1 MAQTKLSSQTVTD
14 WMRYTREMCCE
25 MVDEEGMQIGGE
37 NVEVEVDESMFKHRK
52 YHRGRRVGNGKWVV
66 GGINKYI
73 KPDERRRPYFVAIVD
88 KRDEATMRKLFKKYV
103 KGGSVVSTDE
113 WKAYKWI
120 GKEGSGY
127 NGHNTVCHKRTFK
140 AKDGTCT
147 NTIEGH
153 WHGTKCR
160 MPKSAR
166 AKDLDTHLFFVVW
179 RDQNEDDLEGG
190 IINALN
196 SIVLTN
202 GARDF
207 DEVDEEDFDEEE
219 EEEEEEETDVIA
231 VGVTELDLCTQ
242 EALLAELEE
251 SKKKVKALEEQRKK
265 IEEELKKAQI
275 NTAALEE
282 QLLLINAS
290 TEAQA
295 SVQMADD
302 SPEDAG
308 DIMNAVI
315 LAARANP
322 SGPAYKNAEAAA
334 LSFGFSQ
341 TYIDAKIMEDNELS
355 QKAVAEDRSVAYNT
369 PTKESPLEPLVLP
382 TQHSS
387 SSEEDEC
394 DDTLEEVVRKTSHAD
409 GSRDNDEDDVDD
421 DLSCTSYEYGQR
433 RNMEVEELK
442 AGDRIRYWDPL
453 GTAGKPEDKRVAM
466 VDQIIL
472 PPPPEDD
479 ASFDSVFQ
487 HDDDHIYL
495 KLSNNEI
502 LPSHHYVSRTM
513 ISDGEGGLKENP
525 DPWPRE
531 IRQYNL
537 VESCIVQPGTR
548 MMAEADEFIGI
559 LQHNLRDVDQFGPMD
574 ALNDVVMNRRPGRPG
589 GLRQRPTPKRD
600 DMFVYT

>member
-1 MAQTKLSSQTVTD
+1 
-14 WMRYTREMCCE
+14 

-37 NVEVEVDESMFKHRK
+37 DVEVEVDESMFKHRK
-52 YHRGRRVGNGKWVV
+52 YWRGRRVGNGKWVV

-73 KPDERRRPYFVAIVD
+73 QPDETRRPYFVAIVD
-88 KRDEATMRKLFKKYV
+88 KRDADTMKKLFKKYV
-103 KGGSVVSTDE
+103 KPGSKVSTDE

-120 GKEGSGY
+120 GEKGSGY
-127 NGHNTVCHKRTFK
+127 NEHNTVCHKRTFK

-147 NTIEGH
+147 NTIEGN
-153 WHGTKCR
+153 WHGMKCR

-166 AKDLDTHLFFVVW
+166 AKDLDNHLFFVVW

-190 IINALN
+190 IINALR
-196 SIVLTN
+196 SIVLTNN

-207 DEVDEEDFDEEE
+207 DEDDEEDFDEEE
-219 EEEEEEETDVIA
+219 EEEEEETDVA
-231 VGVTELDLCTQ
+231 VGATELDLCTE

-251 SKKKVKALEEQRKK
+251 SKKKVMALEEQKMK

-290 TEAQA
+290 TEAQT
-295 SVQMADD
+295 SVQMADE
-302 SPEDAG
+302 SPEDAGAG

-334 LSFGFSQ
+334 LSFGFAQ
-341 TYIDAKIMEDNELS
+341 AYIDAKIMEDKELS
-355 QKAVAEDRSVAYNT
+355 KAVLTEDRSVAYNT

-394 DDTLEEVVRKTSHAD
+394 DDTLEEVVLKTSHAE
-409 GSRDNDEDDVDD
+409 GSRDDDDDDDADD

-433 RNMEVEELK
+433 RMKEVEDMNV
-442 AGDRIRYWDPL
+442 GDEITYWDPV
-453 GTAGKPEDKRVAM
+453 GTAGKPSDKRVAF

-472 PPPPEDD
+472 PPLPEDD
-479 ASFDSVFQ
+479 ASFDSVNQ
-487 HDDDHIYL
+487 YDDEHIYL
-495 KLSNNEI
+495 KLSNRDI
-502 LPSHHYVSRTM
+502 LPSDHYVSRTK

-525 DPWPRE
+525 RPWPRE

-537 VESCIVQPGTR
+537 VESCLVQPGTR
-548 MMAEADEFIGI
+548 MRNEADEFIGI

-574 ALNDVVMNRRPGRPG
+574 ALNDVVTSRRPGRPGRPG
-589 GLRQRPTPKRD
+589 GLRQQPTPKRD
-600 DMFVYT
+600 DMYVYT